1 MKNNIFFIR
10 SLLLACSFFTISFP
24 VDAGELTYAEAIN
37 KAGRQR
43 MLTQRITKSYCQ
55 IGLDVYPEQSRQ
67 QLDDAIA
74 LFITQLQELKQFS
87 SDQEIATALEGVE
100 SQWNTFRSLASST
113 PSQANVKRLTA
124 MDEELLRASEHVVR
138 LLEDRSGISTSQYV
152 NISGRQRMLSQ
163 RLAKFYMLQSWNQGT
178 PSMNSKIERTMS
190 EFRGALDTLVQAH
203 ENTIAIKEKLDDA
216 RVQWMWLNSS
226 LKFSQAEYFPLIVFD
241 TSEKMLQIMER
252 LTEMYQKVAEYY

>member
-1 MKNNIFFIR
+1 MRNNIFFFK
-10 SLLLACSFFTISFP
+10 SLLLACSFITISLP
-24 VDAGELTYAEAIN
+24 IDAGELTYAEAIN

-55 IGLDVYPEQSRQ
+55 IGLDVYPERSKQ
-67 QLDDAIA
+67 QLEDGIA
-74 LFITQLQELKQFS
+74 LFTAQLQKLIQFS
-87 SDQEIATALEGVE
+87 SDQEIATALERVE
-100 SQWNTFRSLASST
+100 SQWNTFRNLARST
-113 PSQANVKRLTA
+113 PSQANVRRLTE

-138 LLEDRSGISTSQYV
+138 LLEDRSGIPTSRYV

-163 RLAKFYMLQSWNQGT
+163 RLAKYYMLQSWNQGT
-178 PSMNSKIERTMS
+178 PSMNSEIERAMS
-190 EFRGALDTLVQAH
+190 EFRGALDTLAQAD
-203 ENTIAIKEKLDDA
+203 ENTIAINAKLDDA

-252 LTEMYQKVAEYY
+252 VTEMYQKVAEYY